1 MGRAHKR
8 TRIVSTVAVV
18 GLGAALVAGT
28 ASSAQA
34 QLNTGHPSTT
44 TKVLAV
50 GGSLTQ
56 PDDITVLGG
65 HVFVAFQNGVGSMG
79 EPSPSGGATSTV
91 VEYTRTGHRLDQWD
105 LTGKVDG
112 MGADTASRRIVATVN
127 EDGNSSL
134 YTITADARHGSV
146 RHSSVRHSSVRHYT
160 YSSNPLPHGGGTDG
174 VVVKNGTIYVTASAP
189 APDPDGTTFSGPA
202 LYRVTLTGSV
212 AHLASVF
219 QDSSSATDAAT
230 GKTVTLNLSDPDSSL
245 LMPQASPR
253 FAGDLMLDSQADS
266 RQVFIRHPGTAS
278 QHATVLT
285 LSTQVDDS
293 AVVTSKRGTLYA
305 TDGTAD
311 TITAISG
318 TFTPGEVFTAVPSD
332 STTLPGTLG
341 RLDLSTGVVSPY
353 APAAHWF
360 TDPKGLLFVPQG

>member
-8 TRIVSTVAVV
+8 SRIVSTVAVV
-18 GLGAALVAGT
+18 GVGAALVAGT
-28 ASSAQA
+28 GSSAQA
-34 QLNTGHPSTT
+34 QLNTAQSATT

-79 EPSPSGGATSTV
+79 EISTSGGTTSTV
-91 VEYTRTGHRLDQWD
+91 VEYTRTGHLVDQWD
-105 LTGKVDG
+105 VTGKVDG
-112 MGADTASRRIVATVN
+112 MGADTASHRIVATVN

-134 YTITADARHGSV
+134 YTILADARHGNI
-146 RHSSVRHSSVRHYT
+146 RHYT
-160 YSSNPLPHGGGTDG
+160 YSSNPLPHRGGTDS

-189 APDPDGTTFSGPA
+189 APDRDGTTFSGPA

-219 QDSSSATDAAT
+219 QDNSSATDAAT
-230 GKTVTLNLSDPDSSL
+230 GKMVKLNLSDPDSSL
-245 LMPQASPR
+245 LMPKASPR

-266 RQVFIRHPGTAS
+266 KQIFIRHPGTAS

-285 LSTQVDDS
+285 LNTQVDDS

-353 APAAHWF
+353 APDAHWF
-360 TDPKGLLFVPQG
+360 TNPKGLLFVPQG